1 MPFWK
6 NGIRIGISFPNCPE
20 CSTQR
25 FYVILSRMNSTQ
37 IWINAFRLRTLPLAV
52 SATTLG
58 SLLGY
63 AENRFRW
70 GVFIFGTLTTLFLQI
85 LSNLANDYGD
95 ARKGTDNEQRLG
107 PLRVTQAG
115 LVSHSQ
121 IRWMI
126 AIFVF
131 LSLISGALLIW
142 FGLRGDGG
150 LLYVI
155 FFLLGFSAIFAAIK
169 YTIGKRPYGYV
180 GFGDIMVFIY
190 FGILGVAGTYFLHT
204 HTLHATILLPAS
216 SVGLFS
222 AGVLNLNNL
231 RDRENDAINGKN
243 TLVVRMGV
251 QWAKTYHV
259 IILLTALVLAVLYTV
274 LHFDSYYQ
282 LIFLL
287 PVPLLISD
295 INTVITNTVPRE
307 LNREL
312 KRLAMAT
319 LLFSISFGI
328 GLVL

>member
-1 MPFWK
+1 
-6 NGIRIGISFPNCPE
+6 
-20 CSTQR
+20 
-25 FYVILSRMNSTQ
+25 MNITQ
-37 IWINAFRLRTLPLAV
+37 IWLKAFRLRTLPLAIA
-52 SATTLG
+52 ATTLG

-63 AENRFRW
+63 AEHRFRL

-95 ARKGTDNEQRLG
+95 ARKGTDNENRIG
-107 PLRVTQAG
+107 PLRVTQSG
-115 LVSHSQ
+115 LVSQRQ
-121 IRWMI
+121 IQWMI
-126 AIFVF
+126 GVFVL
-131 LSLISGALLIW
+131 LSLVSGSLLIW
-142 FGLRGDGG
+142 SGLRGGNM
-150 LLYVI
+150 LLYSL
-155 FFLLGFSAIFAAIK
+155 FFLLGFSSIYAAIK

-204 HTLHATILLPAS
+204 QSFHLTILLPAS

-231 RDRENDAINGKN
+231 RDHANDALNGKN

-251 QWAKTYHV
+251 PWAKIYHV
-259 IILLTALVLAVLYTV
+259 VLLLTALVLAVIYTI
-274 LHFDSYYQ
+274 LHFESYYQ

-295 INTVITNTVPRE
+295 VKTVITNTVPVE

-312 KRLAMAT
+312 KRLAVAT
-319 LLFSISFGI
+319 LLFSLSFGL

>member
-1 MPFWK
+1 
-6 NGIRIGISFPNCPE
+6 
-20 CSTQR
+20 
-25 FYVILSRMNSTQ
+25 MNSTR
-37 IWINAFRLRTLPLAV
+37 IWISAFRLRTLPLAL

-58 SLLGY
+58 SLIAY
-63 AENRFRW
+63 AENHFKW
-70 GVFIFGTLTTLFLQI
+70 GVFVFGTLTTLFLQI

-95 ARKGTDNEQRLG
+95 ARKGTDNENRLG
-107 PLRVTQAG
+107 PLRVTQTG
-115 LVSHSQ
+115 LVSYKQ
-121 IRWMI
+121 IQWMI
-126 AIFVF
+126 AVFVV
-131 LSLISGALLIW
+131 LSLVSGSFLIW
-142 FGLRGDGG
+142 FGLQGNNM
-150 LLYVI
+150 LLYAL
-155 FFLLGFSAIFAAIK
+155 FFVLGFSAIYAAIK

-204 HTLHATILLPAS
+204 HTLHPSILLPAS

-231 RDRENDAINGKN
+231 RDHENDAKNGKH

-251 QWAKTYHV
+251 PWAKAYHV
-259 IILLTALVLAVLYTV
+259 ILLLTALVLAVIFTI
-274 LHFDSYYQ
+274 LHFESYYQ

-295 INTVITNTVPRE
+295 INKVITNTVPVE

-319 LLFSISFGI
+319 LLFSLSFGI

>member
-1 MPFWK
+1 
-6 NGIRIGISFPNCPE
+6 
-20 CSTQR
+20 
-25 FYVILSRMNSTQ
+25 MNRTQ
-37 IWINAFRLRTLPLAV
+37 IWIKAIRLRTLPLAV

-58 SLLGY
+58 SFLGY

-70 GVFIFGTLTTLFLQI
+70 GVFIFGTTTTLLLQI

-95 ARKGTDNEQRLG
+95 ARKGTDSEHRLG
-107 PLRVTQAG
+107 PLRVTQSG
-115 LVSHSQ
+115 LVSQ
-121 IRWMI
+121 RQMQWMI
-126 AIFVF
+126 AIFVL
-131 LSLISGALLIW
+131 LSLVSGSLLIW
-142 FGLRGDGG
+142 FGLRGDNL
-150 LLYVI
+150 LLYFI
-155 FFLLGFSAIFAAIK
+155 FFLLGFSAIYAAIK

-180 GFGDIMVFIY
+180 GFGDLMVFIY

-204 HTLHATILLPAS
+204 HSLHPSILLPAS

-231 RDRENDAINGKN
+231 RDHENDAINGKH

-251 QWAKTYHV
+251 QWAKAYHV
-259 IILLTALVLAVLYTV
+259 ILLLTALVLALIFTI
-274 LHFDSYYQ
+274 LHFESYYQ

-295 INTVITNTVPRE
+295 INTVITNTVPVE

-312 KRLAMAT
+312 RRLAMAT
-319 LLFSISFGI
+319 FLFSLAFGI

>member
-1 MPFWK
+1 
-6 NGIRIGISFPNCPE
+6 
-20 CSTQR
+20 
-25 FYVILSRMNSTQ
+25 MNTTQ
-37 IWINAFRLRTLPLAV
+37 IWLKAFRLRTLPLAV

-58 SLLGY
+58 SFLGY

-95 ARKGTDNEQRLG
+95 ARKGTDNEHRIG
-107 PLRVTQAG
+107 PLRVTQSG
-115 LVSHSQ
+115 LVSQRQ
-121 IRWMI
+121 IQWMI
-126 AIFVF
+126 GIFVL
-131 LSLISGALLIW
+131 LSLASGSLLIW
-142 FGLRGDGG
+142 SGLRGGNI
-150 LLYVI
+150 LLYSL
-155 FFLLGFSAIFAAIK
+155 FFLLGFSAIYAAIK

-204 HTLHATILLPAS
+204 QTFHLSILLPAS

-231 RDRENDAINGKN
+231 RDHDNDALNGKN

-251 QWAKTYHV
+251 PWAKIYHV
-259 IILLTALVLAVLYTV
+259 VLLFTALVLAVLYTI
-274 LHFDSYYQ
+274 LHFESYYQ

-295 INTVITNTVPRE
+295 VLTVITNTVPVE

-312 KRLAMAT
+312 KRLAVAT
-319 LLFSISFGI
+319 LLFSLSFGL

>member
-1 MPFWK
+1 
-6 NGIRIGISFPNCPE
+6 
-20 CSTQR
+20 
-25 FYVILSRMNSTQ
+25 MNTIQ
-37 IWINAFRLRTLPLAV
+37 IWLRAFRLRTLPLAV

-58 SLLGY
+58 SLVAH

-70 GVFIFGTLTTLFLQI
+70 GVFIFGTLTTVFLQI

-95 ARKGTDNEQRLG
+95 ARKGTDNKHRLG
-107 PLRVTQAG
+107 PLRVTQSG
-115 LVSHSQ
+115 MVSHRQ
-121 IRWMI
+121 IQWMI
-126 AIFVF
+126 ALFVL
-131 LSLISGALLIW
+131 LSLVSGSMLIW
-142 FGLRGDGG
+142 FGLRGDHMM
-150 LLYVI
+150 LYAL

-204 HTLHATILLPAS
+204 HSLHPTILLPAS

-231 RDRENDAINGKN
+231 RDHENDAMNGKN

-251 QWAKTYHV
+251 PWAKIYHV
-259 IILLTALVLAVLYTV
+259 ILLLTALVLAVIYTI
-274 LHFDSYYQ
+274 LHFESYYQ

-295 INTVITNTVPRE
+295 INRVINNTVPLE

-312 KRLAMAT
+312 KRLAVAT

>member
-1 MPFWK
+1 
-6 NGIRIGISFPNCPE
+6 
-20 CSTQR
+20 
-25 FYVILSRMNSTQ
+25 MNITQ
-37 IWINAFRLRTLPLAV
+37 IWLKAFRLRTLPLAIA
-52 SATTLG
+52 ATTLG

-63 AENRFRW
+63 AEHRFRL

-95 ARKGTDNEQRLG
+95 ARKGTDNENRIG
-107 PLRVTQAG
+107 PLRVTQSG
-115 LVSHSQ
+115 LVSQRQ
-121 IRWMI
+121 IQWMI
-126 AIFVF
+126 GVFVL
-131 LSLISGALLIW
+131 LSLVSGSLLIW
-142 FGLRGDGG
+142 SGLRGGNM
-150 LLYVI
+150 LLYSL
-155 FFLLGFSAIFAAIK
+155 FFLLGFSAIYAAIK

-204 HTLHATILLPAS
+204 QSFHLTILLPAS

-231 RDRENDAINGKN
+231 RDHANDALNGKN

-251 QWAKTYHV
+251 PWAKIYHV
-259 IILLTALVLAVLYTV
+259 VLLLTALVLAVIYTI
-274 LHFDSYYQ
+274 LHFESYYQ

-295 INTVITNTVPRE
+295 VKTVITNTVPVE

-312 KRLAMAT
+312 KRLAVAT
-319 LLFSISFGI
+319 LLFSLSFGL

>member
-1 MPFWK
+1 
-6 NGIRIGISFPNCPE
+6 
-20 CSTQR
+20 
-25 FYVILSRMNSTQ
+25 MNTAQ
-37 IWINAFRLRTLPLAV
+37 IWLKAFRLRTLPLAV
-52 SATTLG
+52 AATTLG

-70 GVFIFGTLTTLFLQI
+70 GVFIFGTLTTLFLQV

-95 ARKGTDNEQRLG
+95 AKKGTDNEHRLG
-107 PLRVTQAG
+107 PLRVTQSG
-115 LVSHSQ
+115 LVTKSQ
-121 IRWMI
+121 IQWMI
-126 AIFVF
+126 GIFVL
-131 LSLISGALLIW
+131 LSLVSGSLLIW
-142 FGLRGDGG
+142 SGLRGGNM
-150 LLYVI
+150 LLYSL
-155 FFLLGFSAIFAAIK
+155 FFLLGFSAIYAAIK

-204 HTLHATILLPAS
+204 QSFHLTILLPAS

-231 RDRENDAINGKN
+231 RDHANDARNGKN

-251 QWAKTYHV
+251 PWAKIYHV
-259 IILLTALVLAVLYTV
+259 VLLFTALVLAVIYTI
-274 LHFDSYYQ
+274 LHFESYYQ

-295 INTVITNTVPRE
+295 VKTVITNTVPVE

-312 KRLAMAT
+312 KRLAVAT
-319 LLFSISFGI
+319 LLFSLSFGL

>member
-1 MPFWK
+1 
-6 NGIRIGISFPNCPE
+6 
-20 CSTQR
+20 
-25 FYVILSRMNSTQ
+25 MNATQ
-37 IWINAFRLRTLPLAV
+37 IWFSAFRLRTLPLAV

-58 SLLGY
+58 SLLAH

-95 ARKGTDNEQRLG
+95 ARKGTDNENRLG
-107 PLRVTQAG
+107 PLRVTQSG
-115 LVSHSQ
+115 LVSQ
-121 IRWMI
+121 KQMRRMI
-126 AIFVF
+126 TVFVL
-131 LSLISGALLIW
+131 LSLVSGSLLIW
-142 FGLRGDGG
+142 SGLRNDDKW
-150 LLYVI
+150 LYAL

-169 YTIGKRPYGYV
+169 YTIGRRPYGYV

-204 HTLHATILLPAS
+204 HSLHATILLPAS

-231 RDRENDAINGKN
+231 RDHENDALNGKH

-251 QWAKTYHV
+251 SWAKTYHV
-259 IILLTALVLAVLYTV
+259 ILLLTALVLALIYTI
-274 LHFDSYYQ
+274 LHFKSYYQ

-295 INTVITNTVPRE
+295 INNVITNTVPVE

>member
-1 MPFWK
+1 
-6 NGIRIGISFPNCPE
+6 
-20 CSTQR
+20 
-25 FYVILSRMNSTQ
+25 MNSAQ
-37 IWINAFRLRTLPLAV
+37 IWLKAFRLRTLPLAV

-95 ARKGTDNEQRLG
+95 AKKGTDNEQRLG
-107 PLRVTQAG
+107 PLRVTQSG
-115 LVSHSQ
+115 LVSQRQ
-121 IRWMI
+121 IQWMI
-126 AIFVF
+126 GVFVL
-131 LSLISGALLIW
+131 LSLLSGSLLIRS
-142 FGLRGDGG
+142 GLRGGNM
-150 LLYVI
+150 LLI
-155 FFLLGFSAIFAAIK
+155 TLFFVLGFSSIYAAIK

-204 HTLHATILLPAS
+204 QSFHLTILLPAS

-231 RDRENDAINGKN
+231 RDHDNDALNGKN

-251 QWAKTYHV
+251 RWAKIYHV
-259 IILLTALVLAVLYTV
+259 ILLFTALVLAVVYTI
-274 LHFDSYYQ
+274 LHFESYYQ

-295 INTVITNTVPRE
+295 VLAVITNTVPVE

-312 KRLAMAT
+312 KRLAVAT
-319 LLFSISFGI
+319 LLFSISFGL

>member
-1 MPFWK
+1 
-6 NGIRIGISFPNCPE
+6 
-20 CSTQR
+20 
-25 FYVILSRMNSTQ
+25 MNATQ
-37 IWINAFRLRTLPLAV
+37 IWFSAFRLRTLPLAV

-58 SLLGY
+58 SLLAH

-95 ARKGTDNEQRLG
+95 ARKGTDNENRLG
-107 PLRVTQAG
+107 PLRVTQSG
-115 LVSHSQ
+115 LVSQ
-121 IRWMI
+121 KQMRRMI
-126 AIFVF
+126 TVFVL
-131 LSLISGALLIW
+131 LSLVSGSLLIW
-142 FGLRGDGG
+142 SGLRSDDKW
-150 LLYVI
+150 LYAL

-169 YTIGKRPYGYV
+169 YTIGRRPYGYV

-204 HTLHATILLPAS
+204 HSLHATILLPAS

-231 RDRENDAINGKN
+231 RDHENDALNGKH

-251 QWAKTYHV
+251 SWAKTYHV
-259 IILLTALVLAVLYTV
+259 ILLLTALVLALIYTI
-274 LHFDSYYQ
+274 LHFKSYYQ

-295 INTVITNTVPRE
+295 INNVITNTVPVE